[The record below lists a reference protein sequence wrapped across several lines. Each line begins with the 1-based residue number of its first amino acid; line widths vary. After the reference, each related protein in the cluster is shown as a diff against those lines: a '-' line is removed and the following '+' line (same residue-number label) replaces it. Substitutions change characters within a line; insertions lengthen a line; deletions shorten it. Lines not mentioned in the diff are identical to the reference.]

1 MCGIFG
7 VICENCEKVNYDN
20 FLGSDETMREIAY
33 RSSGKQRHRGPDHT
47 GISIYKG
54 NGVALIQERLAVMGG
69 KRGDQPFFSDDG
81 EIILVANGEIYNYHD
96 VAAQL
101 AITRTS
107 YEPRNDCDVILGCYE
122 EYGMDLLKYI
132 RGMFA
137 FVIYDRKKNFVMVAR
152 DPIGI
157 IPLYKGYDKDN
168 NMWIASEMKCLVE
181 FCENVAIFPPGH
193 VSYGSPGKMKLERFW
208 NPSWEFEVPT
218 INVDLN
224 LLRSKLESAVR
235 THLDCDAPFA
245 ALLSGG
251 VDSSLIASIA
261 TKLMREKD
269 PNFRLKTFS
278 VGLKGAP
285 DFKYSKIVADY
296 IGSDHEEVYFSVEE
310 GLDCIREIIYKLET
324 YDVTTIRCGILMYIL
339 VRIIKGEGYKMI
351 LSGEGADEIF
361 GGYLYFHS
369 APTPADFHAETV
381 TRVKNLHLS
390 DCQRANKCAMGWG
403 VELRVPFLDT
413 EFFEHAI
420 NIRPEDRMPIPNT
433 KQSIEKYIL
442 RAAFA
447 DKYLP
452 DSVLW
457 RQKEQFSDGVGYEWI
472 DSIKDY
478 AASRITEEEFKETD
492 KTFPFN
498 TPATKEAYYYRK
510 IFTQMFPHK
519 SCALS
524 VMKWVPRID
533 WGCASDPS
541 GRAQKL
547 HNAHES

>member
-7 VICENCEKVNYDN
+7 IICENSDKVNYDN
-20 FLGSDETMREIAY
+20 FLETDESMREIAY
-33 RSSGKQRHRGPDHT
+33 RRSGAQRHRGPDHT
-47 GISIYKG
+47 GIFIYKE
-54 NGVALIQERLAVMGG
+54 NGVALLQERLAVMGG
-69 KRGDQPFFSDDG
+69 KKGDQPFFSDDG
-81 EIILVANGEIYNYHD
+81 EIILVANGEIYNYHA

-101 AITRTS
+101 AITRKEYT
-107 YEPRNDCDVILGCYE
+107 PRNDCDVILGLYE
-122 EYGMDLLKYI
+122 EYGMDLLKYLS
-132 RGMFA
+132 GMFA
-137 FVIYDRKKNFVMVAR
+137 FVIYDRKKNFVMIAR

-157 IPLYKGYDKDN
+157 IPFYQGRDKDGN
-168 NMWIASEMKCLVE
+168 LWVASEMKCLVE
-181 FCENVAIFPPGH
+181 FCRDVAIFPPGH
-193 VSYGSPGKMKLERFW
+193 VMFGSPGKMTVDRYWK
-208 NPSWEFEVPT
+208 PTWEKEVPT
-218 INVDLN
+218 TNVDLN

-251 VDSSLIASIA
+251 VDSSLVASIA

-285 DFKYSKIVADY
+285 DFKYSKIVADF
-296 IGSDHEEVYFSVEE
+296 IGSDHEEVYFTVEE
-310 GLDCIREIIYKLET
+310 GLDCIRELIYKLET
-324 YDVTTIRCGILMYIL
+324 YDITTVRCGILMYIL
-339 VRIIKGEGYKMI
+339 IRVIKGEGYKMV

-369 APTPADFHAETV
+369 APSAEEFHHETV
-381 TRVKNLHLS
+381 ARVKNLHLS
-390 DCQRANKCAMGWG
+390 DCLRANKCCMGWG
-403 VELRVPFLDT
+403 VEPRVPFLDT
-413 EFFEHAI
+413 EFFEHAMTI
-420 NIRPEDRMPIPNT
+420 KPEDRMPIAGT

-447 DKYLP
+447 DGYLP

-457 RQKEQFSDGVGYEWI
+457 RQKEQFSDGVGYNWI

-478 AASRITEEEFKETD
+478 AASRITDEEFANAEEK
-492 KTFPFN
+492 FPFN

-519 SCALS
+519 SCAET
-524 VMKWVPRID
+524 VMKWVPRLD
-533 WGCASDPS
+533 WGCAADPS

-547 HNAHES
+547 HCSNES